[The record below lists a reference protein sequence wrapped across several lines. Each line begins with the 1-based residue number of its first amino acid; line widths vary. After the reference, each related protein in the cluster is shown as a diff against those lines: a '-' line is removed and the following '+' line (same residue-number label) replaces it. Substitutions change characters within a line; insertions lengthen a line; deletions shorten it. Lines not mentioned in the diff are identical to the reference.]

1 MSGEFKANLNYQFVG
16 SRYSDLANREKMPEY
31 HMVNARIGWENERW
45 GVHAFVNNLLDERPL
60 SFKASL
66 PRLADPTQYVT
77 GVYLTRGR
85 VAGIG
90 ASVKF

>member
-1 MSGEFKANLNYQFVG
+1 
-16 SRYSDLANREKMPEY
+16 MPAY
-31 HMVNARIGWENERW
+31 HMVNARIGWENDRW

-60 SFKASL
+60 SYSVDFPPGGA
-66 PRLADPTQYVT
+66 T

-85 VAGIG
+85 VAGVG